1 MPRPRRRPCLPRAEV
16 PVLKPHF
23 QSPTSLAIPGLC
35 LVVGLAA
42 TCSFDA
48 SRLRAS
54 PSLAADGSLAPDA
67 VASGDVRDTAIV
79 PDAYSGTP
87 DTPSGSGGSDTPAG
101 TGGIGGSVGSTEIGN
116 PGDGA
121 PPKGG
126 DSGSDAP
133 LATGG
138 TGIGG
143 AAGASNTVAS
153 TGGMQAAAGSGDT
166 GGGAGGDT
174 GPTGGVS
181 SGETDTGGIGGG
193 IGTNTAGGA
202 GNSGNASGGQT
213 GTSGAG
219 VDAAAGTGGT
229 GGAGSGGVDAAAG
242 AGGTGGS
249 GGNTATGTAGTG
261 GNVCN
266 GQCPL
271 IATIGITGVWNYT
284 YSNGTSGD
292 VVTTGNN
299 LFLGWLAT
307 RSANCPVENL
317 DISGSNYLTAARL
330 ARYKVIVVLDIYHT
344 QADKDAFLAAKK
356 TNPGA
361 PAYPG
366 TQRAILASEAN
377 AVQDWVGAGGGLVTI
392 TGISS
397 RAAEMANVN
406 ALLNGLLIAYSVTD
420 LYLLPGNSTV
430 TTFATAPPI
439 ANQITTGVGTL
450 PVSGAVG
457 IEGLNGGNL
466 PPNSATFSQY
476 ATGGGTT
483 GRGGSGYAIGVAK
496 SVNGAG
502 RLNVWGD
509 EWITYDSAWTGAYN
523 VSVQAYWNNV
533 LTWLGQCP

>member
-1 MPRPRRRPCLPRAEV
+1 M
-16 PVLKPHF
+16 
-23 QSPTSLAIPGLC
+23 
-35 LVVGLAA
+35 
-42 TCSFDA
+42 
-48 SRLRAS
+48 
-54 PSLAADGSLAPDA
+54 
-67 VASGDVRDTAIV
+67 
-79 PDAYSGTP
+79 
-87 DTPSGSGGSDTPAG
+87 GG
-101 TGGIGGSVGSTEIGN
+101 EN
-116 PGDGA
+116 
-121 PPKGG
+121 
-126 DSGSDAP
+126 GSDAP

-153 TGGMQAAAGSGDT
+153 TGGLEATAGFGDT
-166 GGGAGGDT
+166 GGGGAGGDT
-174 GPTGGVS
+174 GPM
-181 SGETDTGGIGGG
+181 GGIGGEDSSDAGGSSGQTATGGVGGG
-193 IGTNTAGGA
+193 IVLDAAGGA
-202 GNSGNASGGQT
+202 GSSGQT
-213 GTSGAG
+213 DAAGGG
-219 VDAAAGTGGT
+219 VDAAADAADTGGT
-229 GGAGSGGVDAAAG
+229 GSGGIGGAAGTGGGGVDAAAG
-242 AGGTGGS
+242 A
-249 GGNTATGTAGTG
+249 AGTG

-271 IATIGITGVWNYT
+271 IATIGIAGVWDYT

-299 LFLGWLAT
+299 LFLAWLAT
-307 RSANCPVENL
+307 RSANCTVENL

-344 QADKDAFLAAKK
+344 QADKDAFLDAKK

-366 TQRAILASEAN
+366 KQRAILASEAN
-377 AVQDWVGAGGGLVTI
+377 AVQDWVGAGGGLMTI

-420 LYLLPGNSTV
+420 VYVLPGNSTV

-439 ANQITTGVGTL
+439 ASQITTGVSTL

-476 ATGGGTT
+476 ATGGGSY
-483 GRGGSGYAIGVAK
+483 GRGGYSNGYAIGVAK
-496 SVNGAG
+496 LVSGAG
-502 RLNVWGD
+502 HLNLWGD